1 MATWPAG
8 LPAPQKKIS
17 ITPGDTRVERK
28 LQSGRTEF
36 RRFGDGKPDQAKV
49 LFRLLWAQWETF
61 KTFYEYDLNLGLNW
75 FSASWL
81 AELGYDVHKAKFLG
95 YPREVARQGY
105 YVDIVCTLI
114 VQKTAWIVGEDT
126 IWPCAVT
133 GEEPL
138 PPSGIGYIYG
148 GFNSAC
154 LQDCDQYNV
163 SLYIWTS
170 MSDMPLPAR
179 RYLAASTIGDSS
191 YVYGGSYPDYYQEC
205 LQDCDEYTPDIWT
218 SKTDMPAPA
227 RDHLAASTI
236 GSSGYIYG
244 GKTGGASEVSLQD
257 CDQYTPDTW
266 VSASTIPS
274 PVRVNLAA
282 STIGENAYIYGG
294 NSGPTECTEY
304 TPNIWTSKTDMPI
317 ARNSLAASTIGSSGY
332 VYGGYYSSN
341 YISCDEYTPDIWT
354 SKTDMP
360 APARRFL
367 AASTIGSSGYVYG
380 GDDGTSYLQ
389 DCDEYTP
396 DTWVSK
402 ADMPSPGRWGLAAST
417 IST

>member
-81 AELGYDVHKAKFLG
+81 AGLGYDAHKAKFLG

-105 YVDIVCTLI
+105 YVDIVCTLM
-114 VQKTAWIVGEDT
+114 VQKTAWIVGEDSE
-126 IWPCAVT
+126 WPCAAT
-133 GEEPL
+133 GGEP
-138 PPSGIGYIYG
+138 PIEDEYGYIYG
-148 GFNSAC
+148 GNDNYW
-154 LQDCDQYNV
+154 DCDQYNCSLDIWARKTNLLRANQKLAATTIGSSGYTLGGSYAGYKVNCDEYTPDTWV
-163 SLYIWTS
+163 SKS
-170 MSDMPLPAR
+170 NMPSPGR
-179 RYLAASTIGDSS
+179 YYLAASTIGSNG
-191 YVYGGSYPDYYQEC
+191 YVYGGISSVS
-205 LQDCDEYTPDIWT
+205 LQDCDGYTPDTWV
-218 SKTDMPAPA
+218 SKSNMPSPG
-227 RDHLAASTI
+227 RYVLAASTI

-244 GKTGGASEVSLQD
+244 GYKGTNYFQDYDQYTPDTWTSKTNMPAPGRWGLAASTIGSSGYIYGGYSTSNLQD

-266 VSASTIPS
+266 VSKSDMPS
-274 PVRVNLAA
+274 PTRRL
-282 STIGENAYIYGG
+282 
-294 NSGPTECTEY
+294 
-304 TPNIWTSKTDMPI
+304 
-317 ARNSLAASTIGSSGY
+317 LAASTIGSSGY
-332 VYGGYYSSN
+332 VYGGLSSV
-341 YISCDEYTPDIWT
+341 
-354 SKTDMP
+354 
-360 APARRFL
+360 R
-367 AASTIGSSGYVYG
+367 
-380 GDDGTSYLQ
+380 LQ

-402 ADMPSPGRWGLAAST
+402 SDMPSPARYGLAAST
-417 IST
+417 I